1 MSHVTDPRIE
11 QELQVV
17 RLNSF
22 EHLNTVYNEVPPKK
36 VMRIF
41 EYENNLIMP
50 KFHQNENLWRIKKT
64 SRYKNG
70 TKIFYVCRHD
80 RKCSARACLFVPK
93 TSHDHVESMLKPN
106 IKMNET
112 TKEEIIRLFSK
123 VFLITTKNFQIIL
136 VNKTLLNNVNK
147 SDSVHINGIY
157 KLNFNGFPVLVVGTT
172 DVTDQRPINKLE

>member
-41 EYENNLIMP
+41 EYENVKTFEELDNAKNFI
-50 KFHQNENLWRIKKT
+50 KNENLWRIKKT

-70 TKIFYVCRHD
+70 NFYYV
-80 RKCSARACLFVPK
+80 
-93 TSHDHVESMLKPN
+93 
-106 IKMNET
+106 
-112 TKEEIIRLFSK
+112 
-123 VFLITTKNFQIIL
+123 
-136 VNKTLLNNVNK
+136 
-147 SDSVHINGIY
+147 
-157 KLNFNGFPVLVVGTT
+157 
-172 DVTDQRPINKLE
+172 